1 MENTQPATND
11 LKNAGSDNTG
21 SARSDVENG
30 RAAKSDVENTG
41 SVRSY
46 VEDTRPVSKN
56 TNPSRALLVL
66 RPRQWTKNLI
76 AYAPILFGGKLLDPD
91 AVINTSICV
100 VCLCLV
106 SGFIYVANDIKDREA
121 DAKHPAKRRRPI
133 ASGQVSVRVAA
144 TIAVVAL
151 ILGLIGG
158 FVIRP
163 TLCVV
168 LLLYVVLQV
177 VYNYSLKHQP
187 ILDIFSIA
195 AGFILRALAGGAAS
209 HVVLSGWF
217 ILCASLGAL
226 FLAIEKRRQEL
237 KVLGVEANE
246 HRKSLDKYS
255 MDLIDRME
263 AVIVPSLV
271 TSYAIYS
278 FFSPSGQWMMLTLPF
293 VLYGILRYQ
302 VLSTTKTLTGTP
314 EEVLLKDRPI
324 QLSILL
330 WVLTSIGV
338 VYNWIPSGLESL
350 VKSIDSLFDR

>member
-1 MENTQPATND
+1 MEKTEAVQASSNP
-11 LKNAGSDNTG
+11 LKC
-21 SARSDVENG
+21 
-30 RAAKSDVENTG
+30 
-41 SVRSY
+41 
-46 VEDTRPVSKN
+46 
-56 TNPSRALLVL
+56 LLVL

-76 AYAPILFGGKLLDPD
+76 AYAPILFGGRLGDHDALLR
-91 AVINTSICV
+91 TTLCV

-106 SGFIYVANDIKDREA
+106 SGAVYVANDIKDREA
-121 DAKHPAKRRRPI
+121 DAKHPAKRLRPI
-133 ASGQVSVRVAA
+133 ASGQVSVRLAT

-151 ILGLIGG
+151 LTGIVGG
-158 FVIRP
+158 FLIRP
-163 TLCVV
+163 TLGVV
-168 LLLYVVLQV
+168 LLLYVLLQV

-195 AGFILRALAGGAAS
+195 SGFILRALAGGAAA
-209 HVVLSGWF
+209 HVILSGWF

-226 FLAIEKRRQEL
+226 FLGIEKRRQEL
-237 KVLGVEANE
+237 KVLGSEANS

-255 MDLIDRME
+255 MELIDRME

-278 FFSPSGQWMMLTLPF
+278 FFSPSGQWMMLTLPC

-330 WVLTSIGV
+330 WVLISVGV
-338 VYNWIPSGLESL
+338 VYNWIPSGFEAL
-350 VKSIDSLFDR
+350 VKAIDSLPAFTR